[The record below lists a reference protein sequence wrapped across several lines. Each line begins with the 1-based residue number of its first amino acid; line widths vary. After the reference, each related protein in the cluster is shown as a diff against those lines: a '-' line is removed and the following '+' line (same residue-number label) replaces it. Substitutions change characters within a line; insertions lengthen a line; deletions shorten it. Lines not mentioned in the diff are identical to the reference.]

1 MNFLIQSLTFSHS
14 STAFGLVGGNSS
26 DSTKDLL
33 LQLIHSFLRVC
44 HKFRFHCVQ
53 QKNKLI
59 KYIYICINECNIFK
73 NMNDA
78 ALRLSPF
85 LHSVR
90 VTSQV
95 FFILSSDPA
104 VKYSGCRQ
112 KSERTAICRGHKP
125 DMSPIT
131 SLVVSCEAC

>member
-1 MNFLIQSLTFSHS
+1 MY
-14 STAFGLVGGNSS
+14 
-26 DSTKDLL
+26 
-33 LQLIHSFLRVC
+33 IHT
-44 HKFRFHCVQ
+44 H
-53 QKNKLI
+53 
-59 KYIYICINECNIFK
+59 INEHNIFK

-78 ALRLSPF
+78 ALELNPL

-104 VKYSGCRQ
+104 VKYSGCGQ
-112 KSERTAICRGHKP
+112 KSERTASCRGHKP